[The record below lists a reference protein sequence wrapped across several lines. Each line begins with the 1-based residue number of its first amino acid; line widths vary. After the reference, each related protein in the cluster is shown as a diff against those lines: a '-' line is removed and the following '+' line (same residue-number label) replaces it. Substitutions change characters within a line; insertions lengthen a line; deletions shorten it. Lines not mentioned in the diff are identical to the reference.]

1 MDSVIWRCMPFI
13 LATAL
18 CGCGPNYSPD
28 TYSSNAV
35 QQANKVDQGVIVGV
49 RRVDISAQTG
59 VGAATG
65 AAAGG
70 IAGSQASDGVGS
82 AIGALGGAV
91 VGGIIGNT
99 VDHKVNDTFG
109 YEYIVRKPNKDLLSV
124 TQKDEVPLAIG
135 QHVLLIAG
143 VQARIVA
150 DYTVPVDV
158 DVEKPTASEH
168 VEPAPTTKA
177 AAAEP
182 KPKSTSETP
191 APAAEEKP
199 PAPPQG
205 AEPAA
210 QPETPP
216 PDTMA
221 KPPEEAPTPASETN

>member
-1 MDSVIWRCMPFI
+1 MPFV
-13 LATAL
+13 LAAAL
-18 CGCGPNYSPD
+18 CGCGSDYSPN
-28 TYSSNAV
+28 TYSSTAV

-49 RRVDISAQTG
+49 RRVDISAQSG

-91 VGGIIGNT
+91 VGGIIGNA

-158 DVEKPTASEH
+158 EVEKPTAAEH

-177 AAAEP
+177 AAVEP
-182 KPKSTSETP
+182 KPKPVEKP
-191 APAAEEKP
+191 APAEAKP
-199 PAPPQG
+199 PG
-205 AEPAA
+205 ATESTEPAP
-210 QPETPP
+210 QPEPSLA
-216 PDTMA
+216 PDTTG
-221 KPPEEAPTPASETN
+221 KPPEETTAPPANAN

>member
-1 MDSVIWRCMPFI
+1 MNSVIRHCAPFI
-13 LATAL
+13 LAAAL
-18 CGCGPNYSPD
+18 SGCGPNYSPD

-59 VGAATG
+59 IGAATG

-91 VGGIIGNT
+91 VGGIIGNS
-99 VDHKVNDTFG
+99 VDHKINDTFG

-143 VQARIVA
+143 AQARIVA
-150 DYTVPVDV
+150 DYTVPVDI
-158 DVEKPTASEH
+158 DVEKPTAAEH

-177 AAAEP
+177 AVAEP
-182 KPKSTSETP
+182 KPKPPVEKPSPAPDAKPTETPEGAEPLPQPETP
-191 APAAEEKP
+191 AP
-199 PAPPQG
+199 
-205 AEPAA
+205 
-210 QPETPP
+210 ET
-216 PDTMA
+216 MN
-221 KPPEEAPTPASETN
+221 KPPEETETN